1 MFWLRGDAQ
10 QRQSTY
16 RMLSAAGDWKE
27 PLKSIAMKLV
37 FCESSGESS
46 QPPPVTHS
54 EQKIG
59 VHGLPVSSR
68 NSSAADDLLAS
79 RDGECA

>member
-16 RMLSAAGDWKE
+16 RMPTAAGDWKE

-59 VHGLPVSSR
+59 VRGLLVSSR
-68 NSSAADDLLAS
+68 NSSAAADLLAS